1 VSLSSDH
8 KALLFVGAVAVLG
21 AAVRVVRW
29 MNDDAAAERAQPAL
43 DHQLGAAD
51 FAARAARRPQAKT
64 AARSRPSRTRSLHMK
79 DSPPR
84 PADIWRIPGP
94 PPRDPPGYLN
104 GRLDLDAATAA
115 QIDSL
120 PGIGPTLATRIVAD
134 REERGPFVKL
144 EALRR
149 VAGVGPALV
158 RRIDTLVTFSAT
170 LRPLSATPE
179 SISARSTARRRS
191 RR

>member
-1 VSLSSDH
+1 
-8 KALLFVGAVAVLG
+8 
-21 AAVRVVRW
+21 
-29 MNDDAAAERAQPAL
+29 
-43 DHQLGAAD
+43 
-51 FAARAARRPQAKT
+51 
-64 AARSRPSRTRSLHMK
+64 MK

-84 PADIWRIPGP
+84 PVDIWRVPGP
-94 PPRDPPGYLN
+94 PPRDAPGYLN

-120 PGIGPTLATRIVAD
+120 PGIGPTLAKRIVAD
-134 REERGPFVKL
+134 REERGPFVTL

-149 VAGVGPALV
+149 VSGVGPAVV

-179 SISARSTARRRS
+179 SVSARSTARRRS